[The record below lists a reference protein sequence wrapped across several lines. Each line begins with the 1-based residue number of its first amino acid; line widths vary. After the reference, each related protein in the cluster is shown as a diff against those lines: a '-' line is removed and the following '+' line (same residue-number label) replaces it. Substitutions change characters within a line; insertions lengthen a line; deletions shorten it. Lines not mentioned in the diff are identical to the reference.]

1 MKSLIDV
8 TKALADGGR
17 LRVIGALLRCNEL
30 CVCEIVE
37 LLGLATPTVSRHMS
51 ILQNARL
58 VQSRKEGRWVFYR
71 LAEPFPESLRSWL
84 LESLADSPV
93 PERDQAILE
102 NIINSDRGQI
112 CRQEKPVKIGEPG

>member
-1 MKSLIDV
+1 MDSLIGM

-17 LRVIGALLRCNEL
+17 LRIIGALLRCEEL

-37 LLGLATPTVSRHMS
+37 LLGLATPTVSRHML

-71 LAEPFPESLRSWL
+71 LAEPFPDSLRIWL
-84 LESLADSPV
+84 LESLAESPV
-93 PERDQAILE
+93 SEKDQAILE
-102 NIINSDRGQI
+102 KIIGSDRGLL
-112 CRQEKPVKIGEPG
+112 CRQEKPVKAGETG

>member
-1 MKSLIDV
+1 MNSLISM

-17 LRVIGALLRCNEL
+17 LRIIGALLRCDEL

-37 LLGLATPTVSRHMS
+37 LLGLATPTISRHIR

-71 LAEPFPESLRSWL
+71 LAEPFPESLRIWL
-84 LESLADSPV
+84 QESFADSPV
-93 PERDQAILE
+93 PEKDQAILE
-102 NIINSDRGQI
+102 NIINSDRGQL
-112 CRQEKPVKIGEPG
+112 CRQEKPVKAGESG